1 MGEQEQ
7 TVPAQYVAARLR
19 RMLAE
24 DPRTAEQ
31 GVRVTVRGQ
40 QVMVSGDVAS
50 PERRQQL
57 ELVLREAVPNMVVHN
72 DVRVVRAGEPTD
84 REELR

>member
-1 MGEQEQ
+1 MTEQQEN
-7 TVPAQYVAARLR
+7 VPAQYVAARLR

-50 PERRQQL
+50 PERREQL
-57 ELVLREAVPNMVVHN
+57 EVVLREAVPDMVVHN
-72 DVRVVRAGEPTD
+72 DVRIVRAGEPTD
-84 REELR
+84 REELT